1 MVVPAEFIYF
11 SIGLGLWLLLGDYL
25 RNSRLEELKEFEES
39 EFNVN
44 VARLVQDGKLGE
56 EDTVQ
61 FVFDPY
67 QAWWQVWIEILINPL
82 NLTTTFF
89 YISAITPI
97 LPHIEEEE
105 EEFFDDE

>member
-1 MVVPAEFIYF
+1 MLVTVEFIYF
-11 SIGLGLWLLLGDYL
+11 SIALGLWLLLGDYL

-61 FVFDPY
+61 FVFYSY
-67 QAWWQVWIEILINPL
+67 QTWWQVWLEILINPL
-82 NLTTTFF
+82 NFVTTFL
-89 YISAITPI
+89 YISAITPVP
-97 LPHIEEEE
+97 PHIEEEE